1 MTNQE
6 ISSFSLRIT
15 QAGKVGLAAI
25 TAEIARVYIRDALAA
40 QGQEDAYTA
49 SVKKAE
55 HCVEALISG
64 LDLNYKISGELLIV
78 YQYMKNQLR
87 ILRSKRD
94 DEVLS
99 AIGRMLATLQGS
111 FEEVA
116 KQDTSGPLM
125 ANTQKVYAGL
135 TYGQGTLNESF
146 DDEQNRGF
154 LA

>member
-6 ISSFSLRIT
+6 INSFSLRIT

-25 TAEIARVYIRDALAA
+25 TAEIARIYIRDALAV
-40 QGQEDAYTA
+40 QDQKEAYA
-49 SVKKAE
+49 VSVKKAE
-55 HCVEALISG
+55 HCVETLISG

-87 ILRSKRD
+87 KLRNHRD
-94 DEVLS
+94 DTILS
-99 AIGRMLATLQGS
+99 AIGRMLAALQGS

-135 TYGQGTLNESF
+135 TYGQGTLNESY
-146 DDEQNRGF
+146 DDQSNRGF